1 MSDALSALRLSGLA
15 GLIAGRQ
22 PSGQPKLPA
31 TSTTREVVTQ
41 IDPVLM
47 SRPVTGG
54 APAQVEWTDAVAG
67 VAVDD
72 VIGVVQEGYA
82 RRVAVALLTPKTIT
96 QRSSGEDVATV
107 NGKTLSVGGT
117 VSLDSGDVGA
127 LPDDT
132 TVGDLGG
139 VSTNHLHQLNTVTEV
154 ANTSAVAAATNVT
167 SYSAAADNALR
178 TQYNNLRASVV
189 ALIAAHND
197 LSGHYT
203 GSAT

>member
-22 PSGQPKLPA
+22 PTGQPKLPA

-72 VIGVVQEGYA
+72 VIGVAQEGYA

-96 QRSSGEDVATV
+96 QRSSGEDVATI
-107 NGKTLSVGGT
+107 NGKTLSVGRT

-139 VSTNHLHQLNTVTEV
+139 VSTDHVTEV
-154 ANTSAVAAATNVT
+154 AKTSAVTAATNVT